1 MILDSGAHISLHCSH
16 QRASPL
22 SQERGWDCERS
33 RCSLSHSKGFPVAVI
48 LVITSRWQPKIE
60 REGWYVHPVLGKGVV
75 LNRLVPWDL
84 PMGSGLTT
92 TIMRH
97 VTTARP

>member
-1 MILDSGAHISLHCSH
+1 MSGAGV
-16 QRASPL
+16 P
-22 SQERGWDCERS
+22 
-33 RCSLSHSKGFPVAVI
+33 LSHSKGFPVAVI